1 MNNLIRSYAG
11 LGYRS
16 IVLALRR
23 LQRLCPPNLACKLQN
38 IFVALHGSQNKYTY
52 DEKKRLYI
60 VNEAELFRYFG
71 EMTRGFDF
79 YARSI
84 KKRGNLLA
92 GSYCLEHVK
101 FSSDDVVLDCGANY
115 GDLYLYLRDKINEP
129 NYIALE
135 PGPTEYQC
143 LLNSLP
149 KARVLNLGLSNSDG
163 EMDIYLCS
171 ESGDSSLVKPKSYSE
186 VVKVSV
192 KTLDSL
198 ADDLK
203 ITKCRLLK
211 LEAEGWEPEILDGA
225 KEFIKLCDYVA
236 IDGGLERGVNE
247 EATFPAINNF
257 LMKNGFEMIDIQG
270 PQYRALFQKVLY

>member
-1 MNNLIRSYAG
+1 MNSLIRPYAV
-11 LGYRS
+11 LGYRT
-16 IVLALRR
+16 IVFALRR
-23 LQRLCPPNLACKLQN
+23 LQRLCSPKLACKLQN
-38 IFVALHGSQNKYTY
+38 IFVALHGSQNRYTY
-52 DEKKRLYI
+52 DEIKRLYI

-71 EMTRGFDF
+71 EMSRGFDF

-84 KKRGNLLA
+84 KKRGKVLA
-92 GSYCLEHVK
+92 ASYCLKHVE
-101 FSSDDVVLDCGANY
+101 FSSDDIVIDCGANY

-135 PGPTEYQC
+135 PGPIEYQC

-163 EMDIYLCS
+163 ELDFYLCS
-171 ESGDSSLVKPKSYSE
+171 ESGDSSLVKPKDYTDS
-186 VVKVSV
+186 VKVSV

-198 ADDLK
+198 VDDLK

-236 IDGGLERGVNE
+236 VDGGPERGVNKE
-247 EATFPAINNF
+247 VTFPAINNF
-257 LMKNGFEMIDIQG
+257 LMKNGFEMIDLHG
-270 PQYRALFQKVLY
+270 PSYRALFQKVL